1 MASSSR
7 ADRVHEE
14 PTRPKVLAHKVSLSL
29 SIDPRQVDRALALDV
44 PDDLRHGIFRRNRQ
58 KHVHAIGHEM
68 PFLDLRF
75 PLQRELAEHLA
86 QVSAKLPIQPL
97 APTFRDEDY
106 VIFADPCRVA

>member
-14 PTRPKVLAHKVSLSL
+14 PTRPKVLARKVSLSL
-29 SIDPRQVDRALALDV
+29 SI
-44 PDDLRHGIFRRNRQ
+44 DLRHGIFRRNRQ
-58 KHVHAIGHEM
+58 QHVHVIGHEM

-86 QVSAKLPIQPL
+86 QVSAQLPIQPL
-97 APTFRDEDY
+97 APTFRDEDH